1 MSASPTRRT
10 RVLLNPGSGS
20 KGGLSTNDIGEAEVR
35 AAMTRAGLGD
45 ELFLTESEDDATRLT
60 REAADAG
67 YDVVV
72 AAGGDGT
79 VGTVARELLG
89 RDTALGVLPLGSV
102 MNIGR
107 MLELPRELDAA
118 AAVIA
123 TGQVRAI
130 DVGTAKGKI
139 FFEGGSVGLNAAVFK
154 EAQEVDAG
162 HYASLF
168 AALWTLLRYR
178 PSRMIIHLDD
188 RVLTT
193 RALAVTVA
201 NGPYTGL
208 GFTVAPNARL
218 DDGKF
223 DVRVFARFSRTELIR
238 HFRSIAFGRR
248 QFSPKVHSYRS
259 ARVQI
264 EGVHPL
270 PCRADAEDLGMTPVT
285 YQVKPGVLR
294 VVAPAT
300 AAQASLSPAH
310 DADVEDDDSESNLL
324 ARVAI
329 GLVVAAGLVLAG
341 LVLRSRRRR

>member
-1 MSASPTRRT
+1 
-10 RVLLNPGSGS
+10 VLLNPGSGS
-20 KGGLSTNDIGEAEVR
+20 KGGLSTNDIGDAEVR
-35 AAMTRAGLGD
+35 AAMTRAGLDD
-45 ELFLTESEDDATRLT
+45 ELHLTDSEDDAVRLT

-79 VGTVARELLG
+79 VGTIARELLG

-154 EAQEVDAG
+154 EAQAVDAG
-162 HYASLF
+162 HYAALF
-168 AALWTLLRYR
+168 SALWTLLRYR

-223 DVRVFARFSRTELIR
+223 DVRVFSRFSRTELIR

-264 EGVHPL
+264 EGVRPL
-270 PCRADAEDLGMTPVT
+270 PCRADAEDLGTTPVT
-285 YQVKPGVLR
+285 YHVKPGVLK
-294 VVAPAT
+294 VVTPAT

-310 DADVEDDDSESNLL
+310 GASGADFEDDAAPDLL
-324 ARVAI
+324 ARAAIGVAI
-329 GLVVAAGLVLAG
+329 AAGLVLAG